1 MQEELLREGMRAA
14 VDDEP
19 PLGFSPDDLVA
30 EGKRRQRRRRA
41 TIGAVAATLV
51 VLAGAAAV
59 PGMMTGP
66 TPIAPAAP
74 QVSAVKPIEWP
85 PKGMAPMSLPESQLI
100 AEGER
105 IRGHLAE
112 IIPKV
117 DTGAFDVTTTQ
128 PHGLGSGFGTEA
140 PATVIVRANFKYGL
154 PSQQPGMSVD
164 LPMRLT
170 VVVQGPGTVSVQP
183 AQACGD
189 GDEPT
194 QAVLSCTLRTLDDG
208 SIVVESVTAS
218 RGEDGPKTH
227 IVRHFRT
234 GGTVVSATASH
245 SAGQEAA
252 GLSAYRQVQVDRL
265 DQFATDPEF
274 ALPG

>member
-66 TPIAPAAP
+66 TPIVPAAP

-85 PKGMAPMSLPESQLI
+85 PKGIAPMNLPESQLI

-117 DTGAFDVTTTQ
+117 DTAAFNVTTTQ
-128 PHGLGSGFGTEA
+128 PHGLGPGLGTEA
-140 PATVIVRANFKYGL
+140 PATVVVRAGFQYALVAMGEE
-154 PSQQPGMSVD
+154 VR
-164 LPMRLT
+164 LPMQLT
-170 VVVQGPGTVSVQP
+170 VVVQGPGTAPVQL
-183 AQACGD
+183 AQSCGD
-189 GDEPT
+189 GEPT
-194 QAVLSCTLRTLDDG
+194 QVLLGCTTRVLDDG
-208 SIVVESVTAS
+208 SILVEGATALAS
-218 RGEDGPKTH
+218 LGEDGPTTH

-234 GGTVVSATASH
+234 DGTVVSATASH
-245 SAGQEAA
+245 TAGPEAA
-252 GLSAYRQVQVDRL
+252 GLGAYRQLHVDRL
-265 DQFATDPEF
+265 DLIATDREI
-274 ALPG
+274 ALKG